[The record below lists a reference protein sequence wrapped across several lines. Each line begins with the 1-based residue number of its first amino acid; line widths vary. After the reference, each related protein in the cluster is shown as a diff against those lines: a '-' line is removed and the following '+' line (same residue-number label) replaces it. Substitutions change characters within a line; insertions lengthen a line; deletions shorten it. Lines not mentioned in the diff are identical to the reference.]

1 MDPGSEAGMTIL
13 RPPQLAFGI
22 HQNRIRPGL
31 LSNSLDHAKLSA
43 MKLLIKNMVCDR
55 CKMAIEAVLAEL
67 DLVPASV
74 QLGEVDL
81 GELTLETEQL
91 ELFREKIEALGFEL
105 INDRKSRQIEAIK
118 KAVIELVQQP
128 EAPEKLKLSAYL
140 SARLHHD
147 YSHLSNL
154 FSTVEGVTIEQY
166 FINQKIEKTRELL
179 VYDELTLTEI
189 ADRLGYSSVAHLS
202 RQFKKITGMT
212 PSQFKQLRD
221 GRQRRSLDK
230 V

>member
-1 MDPGSEAGMTIL
+1 
-13 RPPQLAFGI
+13 
-22 HQNRIRPGL
+22 
-31 LSNSLDHAKLSA
+31 
-43 MKLLIKNMVCDR
+43 MKILIKNMVCDR
-55 CKMAIEAVLAEL
+55 CKMAIEDVLAEL
-67 DLVPASV
+67 ELVPTSV

-81 GELTLETEQL
+81 GETILDGEQL
-91 ELFREKIEALGFEL
+91 EQFREKIEPLGFEL
-105 INDRKSRQIEAIK
+105 INDRKTRLIENIK
-118 KAVIELVQQP
+118 RAVIELVQ
-128 EAPEKLKLSAYL
+128 APEPPEKIKLSEYL
-140 SARLHHD
+140 SSRLFHD
-147 YSHLSNL
+147 YTHLSNL

-221 GRQRRSLDK
+221 GRQRKALDK
-230 V
+230 I